1 MSNMSSEQRRRLR
14 EMAAS
19 MQAPPTRPRDDYR
32 AFDEEER
39 RFSGRD
45 QSTSFAAGPFRPRQY
60 IPEHSATLSHPAGPA
75 YPPMHRGY
83 EVSFYFIFILWFKIS
98 FYRFSYACSITT
110 RERVRMVERSMGG
123 HPSVRFFHHTA
134 GGRAQLPPPLAPVCL
149 PTGKLTGT

>member
-1 MSNMSSEQRRRLR
+1 
-14 EMAAS
+14 MAAS

-75 YPPMHRGY
+75 YLPMHRGY
-83 EVSFYFIFILWFKIS
+83 EVSFIS
-98 FYRFSYACSITT
+98 FSSCGLKSLSTGFLMLAALLPGRESVWSRGVWVATPASVFSTT
-110 RERVRMVERSMGG
+110 RPGVERSSP
-123 HPSVRFFHHTA
+123 HLWLPSAFLRVS
-134 GGRAQLPPPLAPVCL
+134 
-149 PTGKLTGT
+149 

>member
-1 MSNMSSEQRRRLR
+1 
-14 EMAAS
+14 MAAS

-75 YPPMHRGY
+75 FPPMHRGY
-83 EVSFYFIFILWFKIS
+83 EVSFIS
-98 FYRFSYACSITT
+98 ISSCGFYKNFFLPVFLCLQHYYPGESPYGREEYGWPPQRPFFPPHGRGSSAAPPTFGSRLPSY
-110 RERVRMVERSMGG
+110 G
-123 HPSVRFFHHTA
+123 
-134 GGRAQLPPPLAPVCL
+134 
-149 PTGKLTGT
+149 